1 LLVCS
6 LALVKE
12 LDIRMVEMSKQ
23 QTGLRIDRVLFKQF
37 QQLCASEKLRPGEAV
52 ESLVRLAVD
61 SGSLA
66 NLHANVVRGGG
77 RGRVLDEALFRSRLS
92 RLKTCLETE
101 RRYWKETGEGM
112 DEPESEGV
120 VKELV
125 EIGKRSVSE
134 ELVKEFEATLAEA
147 DKLYDEV
154 EKDTIENGISRTKQ
168 IIDLR

>member
-1 LLVCS
+1 MVSTSC
-6 LALVKE
+6 
-12 LDIRMVEMSKQ
+12 MVESKQ

-37 QQLCASEKLRPGEAV
+37 QQLCALEKLRPGEAV

-77 RGRVLDEALFRSRLS
+77 KGRALDEALFKSRLS
-92 RLKTCLETE
+92 RLRTCLETE

-112 DEPESEGV
+112 EEPDSEGF

-125 EIGKRSVSE
+125 GLGKRSISE
-134 ELVKEFEATLAEA
+134 ELVKEFETVLAEA
-147 DKLYDEV
+147 DKLYDEI
-154 EKDTIENGISRTKQ
+154 EKDTTENWISRTKKFAAS
-168 IIDLR
+168 R